1 MLASV
6 IDETMKADRTG
17 SCEVPVPGRLH
28 PRWSDAPAGSLG
40 ALLDWVEA
48 CGDAVVAVDRAGR
61 ILYANRAFERTFAL
75 AACPAQAG
83 AAARGEPLS
92 ARVPLLSG
100 PRLAR
105 WMGETASASDAGPPR
120 VHRLLA
126 EGLRGDGGRFLL
138 SATLMRPRGTAHG
151 SPDAASAL
159 SCIAG
164 LRAVDALR
172 SPWDIRLPDAQG
184 APAEPAPAGGD
195 GVALGPLLDA
205 AIRSLPAADRHRRC
219 EVSLHAPGQHLP
231 VDPDRVR
238 HALVQLLAN
247 ACRFSTPDTPI
258 RIHSRGDTADGARY
272 VVLTVADRGAGMRR
286 ADVQRAF
293 EPFWRADAGE
303 TPGTGDP
310 AGLGMGLGLPIARR
324 LVEEQAGWME
334 LRSALGVGTEIEVWL
349 PEGG

>member
-1 MLASV
+1 MSSS
-6 IDETMKADRTG
+6 IMHKAMDADCVERHA
-17 SCEVPVPGRLH
+17 PGRLH
-28 PRWSDAPAGSLG
+28 PRWSDAPAGSIG

-48 CGDAVVAVDRAGR
+48 CGDAVVAVDRGGL
-61 ILYANRAFERTFAL
+61 ILHANRAFERTFAL
-75 AACPAQAG
+75 TATPAG
-83 AAARGEPLS
+83 ARGEPLS

-100 PRLAR
+100 PRLER
-105 WMGETASASDAGPPR
+105 WMGETASANDMDPPR

-138 SATLMRPRGTAHG
+138 SATLMRPRGAAHRG
-151 SPDAASAL
+151 TGPGSAL

-164 LRAVDALR
+164 MRAVDALR
-172 SPWDIRLPDAQG
+172 GPWDSRALDTRAV
-184 APAEPAPAGGD
+184 AAEPAPPGGY

-205 AIRSLPAADRHRRC
+205 AIRSLPAADRQRRC
-219 EVSLHAPGQHLP
+219 EVSLHAPGQHLT

-247 ACRFSTPDTPI
+247 ACRFSAADTPI

-293 EPFWRADAGE
+293 EPFWRADTGIG
-303 TPGTGDP
+303 PGVDDRSGQAT
-310 AGLGMGLGLPIARR
+310 GLGLPIARR

-334 LRSALGVGTEIEVWL
+334 LRSALGVGTEVDVWL
-349 PEGG
+349 PEA